1 MLDSNISSSNLSTR
15 NSPKPLRI
23 ALLFPTVELGTY
35 WKPVLKNLAQI
46 SQQVIL
52 YTGRPWAGFD
62 PDDPDN
68 TTVEVVGEAVRVTTS
83 EEKTDYSGGY
93 LVLSSAIIGRL
104 LKFKPNVII
113 ASAFSI
119 WTMLAI
125 IFKPIG
131 GWRIILAWDGSSPNV
146 DFRNSKP
153 RLLVRQ
159 IMTRFIDTFITN
171 NEAGKA
177 YFCEYLGV
185 DSQNITVKPYLV
197 PDTETLLSRS
207 TAPLL
212 ANLDLPSPVFLYVGR
227 IEERKGIHL
236 LLQSCNILHQAG
248 LKFTLVI
255 IGKGQ
260 QREELVTYC
269 RDHNLGDCVQWI
281 GWVDYEQL
289 GTYFRQADIFVFPS
303 LEDIWGMVVLEA
315 MAFGKPVLS
324 SKWAG
329 ATELVVHG
337 QNGWVCDPHNPI
349 EMAGLMQKAIEQAEL
364 IPIMGNAAKETMTR
378 HTPQAVAEFLA
389 EISQQTL
396 HQ

>member
-1 MLDSNISSSNLSTR
+1 MLDSNVSSSKFSNQ
-15 NSPKPLRI
+15 NSSKPLRI

-62 PDDPDN
+62 PEDPEN
-68 TTVEVVGEAVRVTTS
+68 NTVEVVGEAVRVTTHA
-83 EEKTDYSGGY
+83 EKTDYSGGY

-104 LKFKPNVII
+104 LKFKPEVII

-125 IFKPIG
+125 VFKPIG
-131 GWRIILAWDGSSPNV
+131 RWRIVLAWDGSSPNV
-146 DFRNSKP
+146 DFRNSKL
-153 RLLVRQ
+153 RLLVRK
-159 IMTRFIDTFITN
+159 IMTRFIDKFITN

-177 YFCEYLGV
+177 YFCEYLDVEG
-185 DSQNITVKPYLV
+185 QNIIVRPYLV

-207 TAPLL
+207 AALPP
-212 ANLDLPSPVFLYVGR
+212 NLDRPSPVFLYVGR
-227 IEERKGIHL
+227 LEERKGIHL

-248 LKFTLVI
+248 LKFSLLI

-260 QREELVTYC
+260 QQEELIAYC
-269 RDHNLGDCVQWI
+269 RHHNLDNCVQWI

-349 EMAGLMQKAIEQAEL
+349 EMAGLMQKAIEQPEL
-364 IPIMGNAAKETMTR
+364 IPIMGDAAKETISQ

-389 EISQQTL
+389 EVSWQTL
-396 HQ
+396 QQ

>member
-1 MLDSNISSSNLSTR
+1 MLESNVSSSELSDQ
-15 NSPKPLRI
+15 NSSNFLRI

-35 WKPVLKNLAQI
+35 WKPVLKNLAQ
-46 SQQVIL
+46 SQQIIL
-52 YTGRPWAGFD
+52 YTARPWSGFN
-62 PDDPDN
+62 PDDPDHK
-68 TTVEVVGEAVRVTTS
+68 TVEVVGEAVRVTPS

-93 LVLSSAIIGRL
+93 LALSSAIIGRL
-104 LKFKPNVII
+104 LKFKPQVII
-113 ASAFSI
+113 ASAFST

-125 IFKPIG
+125 VFKPIG
-131 GWRIILAWDGSSPNV
+131 RWRIILAWDGSSPNV

-159 IMTRFIDTFITN
+159 LMTRFIDKFITN
-171 NEAGKA
+171 NQAGKA

-185 DSQNITVKPYLV
+185 NSQDIIIRPYLV

-207 TAPLL
+207 ADPLPADL
-212 ANLDLPSPVFLYVGR
+212 NLPSPVFLYVGR
-227 IEERKGIHL
+227 LEERKGIHL

-248 LKFTLVI
+248 LKFTLLI
-255 IGKGQ
+255 IGKGP
-260 QREELVTYC
+260 QREELVAYC
-269 RDHNLGDCVQWI
+269 REHNLDNCVQWI
-281 GWVDYEQL
+281 GWVNYEQL
-289 GTYFRQADIFVFPS
+289 GTYFRQADVFVFPS

-349 EMAGLMQKAIEQAEL
+349 EMAGLMQKAIEQPEL
-364 IPIMGNAAKETMTR
+364 IPIMGGAAKQTIAQ

-389 EISQQTL
+389 EVSQQTL
-396 HQ
+396 QQ

>member
-1 MLDSNISSSNLSTR
+1 MLDSNISSRKSSDHNARKS
-15 NSPKPLRI
+15 LRI

-52 YTGRPWAGFD
+52 YTGRPWPGFN

-68 TTVEVVGEAVRVTTS
+68 KTVEVVGEAVRITAS
-83 EEKTDYSGGY
+83 AEKTDYSGGY
-93 LVLSSAIIGRL
+93 LALSSAIIGRL
-104 LKFKPNVII
+104 FKFKPQVII
-113 ASAFSI
+113 ASAFST

-131 GWRIILAWDGSSPNV
+131 RWRIVLAWDGSSPNV

-153 RLLVRQ
+153 RLLIRK
-159 IMTRFIDTFITN
+159 IMTKFIDKFIIN
-171 NEAGKA
+171 NQAGKA
-177 YFCEYLGV
+177 YFCECLDV
-185 DSQNITVKPYLV
+185 NSQDIIVRPYLV
-197 PDTETLLSRS
+197 PDTEILLSRS
-207 TAPLL
+207 ADSLPTDL
-212 ANLDLPSPVFLYVGR
+212 NLPSPVFLYVGR
-227 IEERKGIHL
+227 LEERKGIHL

-248 LKFTLVI
+248 LKFTLRV

-260 QREELVTYC
+260 QREELMAYC
-269 RDHNLGDCVQWI
+269 RDHNLDNCVQWV

-329 ATELVVHG
+329 ATELIVHG

-349 EMAGLMQKAIEQAEL
+349 EMAGMMQKAIEQPEF
-364 IPIMGNAAKETMTR
+364 IPIMGNAAKATIAQ
-378 HTPQAVAEFLA
+378 HTPQAVAAFLA
-389 EISQQTL
+389 EVSQQTL
-396 HQ
+396 QQ